1 MSLQKSLPVIGITT
15 YGRNADNQYYLTATY
30 IESVRA
36 AGGLPILLPP
46 GERNFESLFDLVDGL
61 IFTGG
66 GDIDPTYFGRTSNET
81 VYGIDAERDEFELP
95 LARLSMDET
104 VPVLGICRGAQVMAV
119 ANGGSLVVDIPS
131 EIDTSIKHSG
141 KPVRPKH
148 LVKIEEDSLL
158 AKVVGK
164 SAISVTSSHH
174 QAARTIPEGWRYV
187 AYAPDGVVE
196 AFEYEAHPWML
207 AVQWHPEMDPDDPNH
222 QHLFE
227 ALVEAARKNKLAKQA

>member
-1 MSLQKSLPVIGITT
+1 MSRQNNPPIIGITT
-15 YGRNADNQYYLTATY
+15 YGRNKKNEYHLTATY
-30 IESVRA
+30 VESVRA

-46 GERNFESLFDLVDGL
+46 GERDFKSLFDLVDGL

-66 GDIDPTYFGRTSNET
+66 GDIDPSYFGRSSNET

-95 LARLSMDET
+95 LARLSMDES

-119 ANGGSLVVDIPS
+119 ANGGDLVIDIPS
-131 EIDTSIKHSG
+131 EIDTTIKHRG

-158 AKVVGK
+158 VKVVEN
-164 SAISVTSSHH
+164 SEILVTSSHH
-174 QAARTIPEGWRYV
+174 QAPRRMPEGWRVV
-187 AYAPDGVVE
+187 AYAPDGIIE

-207 AVQWHPEMDPDDPNH
+207 AVQWHPEMDPDDRNH
-222 QHLFE
+222 QRLFE
-227 ALVEAARKNKLAKQA
+227 ALVEAARKNQQAKQA